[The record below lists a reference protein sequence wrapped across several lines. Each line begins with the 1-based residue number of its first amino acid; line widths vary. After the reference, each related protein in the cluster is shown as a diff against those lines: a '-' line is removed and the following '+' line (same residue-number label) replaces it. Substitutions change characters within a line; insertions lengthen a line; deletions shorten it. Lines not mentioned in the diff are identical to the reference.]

1 MLKPN
6 IECYHCHLFGHFQDQ
21 CSQQPQQRSGGESG
35 ERAYVAVEENEV
47 DGMGF
52 AFSAW
57 DFSQCPQQPQQRSG
71 GESGARA
78 FVAIE
83 DEGDDMGFAF
93 SAWGLSIPEI
103 KEEDVMEEVDLRQ
116 FWGPEYRW
124 EDSVPWM
131 TEHEVVIEEEVAMT
145 AEEGN
150 TEEGDVS
157 MRGVSMRW
165 ALDSGASKHIASDLL
180 LHPPQPCARGQQHQH
195 VQRTPVAGVG
205 VLQQPCQ
212 ICVHNVLTAA
222 PHSMKELEATEPL
235 VKVHVNVVGP
245 IDTVGYQGG
254 RYFMKVV
261 DKYSGYS
268 VVGVFK
274 DEAEIGVGLSS

>member
-1 MLKPN
+1 
-6 IECYHCHLFGHFQDQ
+6 
-21 CSQQPQQRSGGESG
+21 
-35 ERAYVAVEENEV
+35 
-47 DGMGF
+47 
-52 AFSAW
+52 
-57 DFSQCPQQPQQRSG
+57 
-71 GESGARA
+71 
-78 FVAIE
+78 
-83 DEGDDMGFAF
+83 
-93 SAWGLSIPEI
+93 
-103 KEEDVMEEVDLRQ
+103 MEEVDLRQ

-124 EDSVPWM
+124 EDSVPGM

-165 ALDSGASKHIASDLL
+165 ALDSGASKHIASDPL

-205 VLQQPCQ
+205 VAMLQQPCQ